1 MNEITFPLLNLKM
14 EIPRIAFEIF
24 GIKIYWYAIIIVS
37 AIIIAL
43 LVCKK
48 NEKKFGIEFS
58 TILDLLIFL
67 IPISIISA
75 RLYYI
80 FFNLDSYLANPK
92 QIFNIRAGGLGIYGG
107 IIGGAITC
115 YIFCKKREI
124 NLLDLFDYIVP
135 SLALAQSI
143 GRWGNFFNVEA
154 YGYET
159 SIFCRMGIY
168 EAGKY
173 IEVHPTFLYESIW
186 CLTGFLILILIRK
199 ITKRK
204 KGIMTYGYFIWYGI
218 GRFIIEGLRTDSLMF
233 YNCRISQILSLGL
246 FIIFSGILIYNKIKY
261 NERSKAVEKD
271 K

>member
-1 MNEITFPLLNLKM
+1 MNTITFPLFNLKID
-14 EIPRIAFEIF
+14 IPRVAFEIF

-48 NEKKFGIEFS
+48 NERKFGIDFS

-75 RLYYI
+75 RIYYVL
-80 FFNLDSYLANPK
+80 FNLEDYIAKPQ
-92 QIFNIRAGGLGIYGG
+92 QIFNLRTGGLAIYGG

-115 YIFCKKREI
+115 YIFGKKRKI

-143 GRWGNFFNVEA
+143 GRWGNFFNREA

-173 IEVHPTFLYESIW
+173 IEVHPTFLYESVINLGIFIILQKITTRRNFKGE
-186 CLTGFLILILIRK
+186 LTVIYLILYSFFRML
-199 ITKRK
+199 
-204 KGIMTYGYFIWYGI
+204 
-218 GRFIIEGLRTDSLMF
+218 IEGVRTDSLMLG
-233 YNCRISQILSLGL
+233 NVRISQILSVV
-246 FIIFSGILIYNKIKY
+246 IFVALSSILTYKKIK
-261 NERSKAVEKD
+261 NKKTKTSVK
-271 K
+271 